1 MISTVRQVIKAPP
14 NISAKSTHASAAA
27 GGKDS
32 QPLEIGVLQFFYAYL
47 SQCSPD
53 QVFES
58 WGSLSGLLRDCLAL
72 APPAIFLA
80 LSIVNQFVHRSPS
93 PLTDRKDQK
102 ELQDI
107 VGRLVKHFFNS
118 VRLGLF
124 STDSRNLVIVN
135 LFIYVFVSFPRMTLS
150 LHATRCRWTLQPRL
164 RGRAWSRRH
173 GCEGTSR

>member
-14 NISAKSTHASAAA
+14 NITIL

-32 QPLEIGVLQFFYAYL
+32 SSLEISVLQFFYAFL
-47 SQCSPD
+47 AQCSPD

-58 WGSLSGLLRDCLAL
+58 WSSLSGLLRDCLAL

-107 VGRLVKHFFNS
+107 VGRLVRKTIFSHF
-118 VRLGLF
+118 VE
-124 STDSRNLVIVN
+124 
-135 LFIYVFVSFPRMTLS
+135 SFY
-150 LHATRCRWTLQPRL
+150 
-164 RGRAWSRRH
+164 
-173 GCEGTSR
+173 

>member
-14 NISAKSTHASAAA
+14 NITIL

-32 QPLEIGVLQFFYAYL
+32 SSLEISVLQFFYAFL
-47 SQCSPD
+47 AQCSPD

-58 WGSLSGLLRDCLAL
+58 WSSLSGLLRDCLAL

-107 VGRLVKHFFNS
+107 VGRLVRKNTKI
-118 VRLGLF
+118 VREKLLLA
-124 STDSRNLVIVN
+124 SEIAQIHDR
-135 LFIYVFVSFPRMTLS
+135 
-150 LHATRCRWTLQPRL
+150 
-164 RGRAWSRRH
+164 
-173 GCEGTSR
+173 